1 MQTLKVKITLS
12 IYLPIDLP
20 IDSLMVQVH
29 LLSITDYRQLRIAE
43 IDAQSIAIG
52 FQ

>member
-12 IYLPIDLP
+12 IDHPIDLP
-20 IDSLMVQVH
+20 IDLPMVLVH

-43 IDAQSIAIG
+43 IDAQSIAIR